1 MAAPPKKKPLAEL
14 EREVERLLAAP
25 LSDAELLG
33 ALERLAGEDPR
44 LGVLSY
50 RYGPILYRRNRAH
63 FRPFLRAHFQTSVWD
78 PPKLHQIKYQDNAK
92 ALDEWLTAVDQADDL
107 ELFPILFS
115 FKHGYRPEAFQAE
128 LKKQYDRAATSAA
141 RASVLQKFERLYFV
155 LDEETALFLYQRDP
169 LCRDFILARLPY
181 SSWGIKA
188 PARWKALSELA
199 ERAQDHPLYFA
210 LYRRQIDAKTWE
222 SEVLAL
228 IADPKLSPAALDEAL
243 RQRHPDLRP
252 PLGRVLL
259 ALLETRGRDGL
270 GYFAAH
276 LGGLLAA
283 GGEAKKYYAKLL
295 ELAEARGWLDVWA
308 LIIRRG
314 GQAKEFDE
322 AVFALLKDDQ
332 KEPERLRE
340 RLRILAGVSAEWNYA
355 RFGIAVVFP
364 LSDATA
370 TLFFQR
376 FPDILRQVYRVH
388 LGNYWMPYPE
398 LVSALV
404 GARDDEL
411 LDHLASRFITRP
423 LSPAQKEVT
432 ATVDLLSYYY
442 EGMRQ
447 SPEDFAWR
455 ASQVLTRIPAYSI
468 GNYDALVST
477 NRLARL
483 LFERSRQAYL
493 SAPDALRDLLE
504 SAEIHA
510 QLLGFRVLSAD
521 DPRAAA
527 LAADNLD
534 LLLPTLLRPLHRQTR
549 VPALKALGRA
559 AIDEARGALILRRA
573 REAYAL
579 PDRKYPKEE
588 LLTLI
593 AGILYRY
600 PSLRDRAEAPR
611 VFRREAVSP

>member
-1 MAAPPKKKPLAEL
+1 MAAPKKKPLAEL
-14 EREVERLLAAP
+14 EREVERLLEAP
-25 LSDAELLG
+25 LGDAELLG
-33 ALERLAGEDPR
+33 ALEKLAAEDRR
-44 LGVLSY
+44 LGILSY
-50 RYGPILYRRNRAH
+50 RYGPVLYRRNRAH
-63 FRPFLRAHFQTSVWD
+63 FRPFLRAHFLTSMWD
-78 PPKLHQIKYQDNAK
+78 PPKLHQVKYQDNAK
-92 ALDEWLTAVDQADDL
+92 ALDAWLSAVDEADDL
-107 ELFPILFS
+107 ELFPVLFT

-141 RASVLQKFERLYFV
+141 RALVLQKFERLYFL

-188 PARWKALSELA
+188 PARWKALSDLA
-199 ERAQDHPLYFA
+199 ERAKDDALYFA

-222 SEVLAL
+222 ADALAL
-228 IADPKLSPAALDEAL
+228 IADPKLNPAALDEAL

-259 ALLETRGRDGL
+259 ALLEARGRDGL

-276 LGGLLAA
+276 LAGLLSG
-283 GGEAKKYYAKLL
+283 GGEAKKHYTKLI

-322 AVFALLKDDQ
+322 AVAALLKDDRAD
-332 KEPERLRE
+332 PGRLRE
-340 RLRILAGVSAEWNYA
+340 RLQILAGVSAEWSYA
-355 RFGIAVVFP
+355 RFGVAVVFP

-404 GARDDEL
+404 AARDDEL

-423 LSPAQKEVT
+423 LSPAHKEVS

-442 EGMRQ
+442 EGLKQ
-447 SPEDFAWR
+447 SPEEFAWR

-468 GNYDALVST
+468 GNYNALVST

-483 LFERSRQAYL
+483 LFERSRLAYL
-493 SAPDALRDLLE
+493 SAPEALRDLLE

-521 DPRAAA
+521 DARAAA
-527 LAADNLD
+527 LAAENID
-534 LLLPTLLRPLHRQTR
+534 LLLPTLLRALHRQTR

-559 AIDEARGALILRRA
+559 AIDEVRGALILRRA

-588 LLTLI
+588 LLSLI
-593 AGILYRY
+593 AGILRRH
-600 PSLRDRAEAPR
+600 PALRAPGEAPR
-611 VFRREAVSP
+611 VFRREGASS